1 MKKNLKSV
9 LAVALMLS
17 ATFSTYAAKAGKV
30 ISRDSARTK
39 SAASKKAES
48 RSLEITVS
56 LAHNQT
62 ASDNPYTFGAKA
74 FKDKLEQ
81 VSGRGATA
89 TLYNGTMSEDEGELF
104 KKLQSGEANIVVIS
118 PGYLTSLGVAEV
130 DIFSLNYLFNN
141 FAHWGKVLDGPFG
154 SELAGIVNQK
164 TNGKIQILGYWSAG
178 VRNYYG
184 KKPIHSPKDLKGMT
198 IRIGSSPVQ
207 QQFWKGCGAIPA
219 SVGWGVLYDALNTG
233 KVDSAENDYTN
244 MSLKNHH
251 KAKNGK
257 YICETEHDFTTRLM
271 LVNGDFFNKLTP
283 AQKKWIEQAAS
294 YATQVERQK
303 TFEQASGSK
312 AKTIAEGA
320 VVVENS
326 DIDTAAFKAIALP
339 IQDEFAKKNGMERFL
354 KMARQ

>member
-62 ASDNPYTFGAKA
+62 ASDNPYTFGAKV

-81 VSGRGATA
+81 VSGGGATA

>member
-81 VSGRGATA
+81 VSEGGATA